1 MVELRL
7 PNITG
12 LSEREQLAQLKSYLF
27 QFVGQLQF
35 ALNDIEDKLSRLDAI
50 TQKMTSESAT
60 TTIQTSNG
68 STSGGSGGSGGY
80 SS

>member
-35 ALNDIEDKLSRLDAI
+35 ALNDIEGEINSLKE
-50 TQKMTSESAT
+50 TMNK
-60 TTIQTSNG
+60 QTEETKNG
-68 STSGGSGGSGGY
+68 R
-80 SS
+80 